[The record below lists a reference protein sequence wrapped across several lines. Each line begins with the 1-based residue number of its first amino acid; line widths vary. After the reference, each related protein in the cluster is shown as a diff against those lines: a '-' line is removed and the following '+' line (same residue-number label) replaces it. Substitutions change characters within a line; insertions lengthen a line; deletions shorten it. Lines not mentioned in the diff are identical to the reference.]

1 MQKTTYHYLTNT
13 GKDFRIVLRISIC
26 VLALVCLGCAAEQ
39 ESLHEHDHEVPPH
52 WPINMFYA
60 AELIKERVDRLGQ
73 DQTVASSESQSMK
86 EELLDL
92 VEWSP
97 EIAAD
102 TDLSEEDWIPIYTA
116 SEGIRKN
123 MMSATGFDGALASDL
138 EELILL
144 LQNAHESLGIETTGV

>member
-1 MQKTTYHYLTNT
+1 MQNTTYQYLTNT
-13 GKDFRIVLRISIC
+13 GKDFMSVLRISFY
-26 VLALVCLGCAAEQ
+26 VFALGCLGCAAEQ

-52 WPINMFYA
+52 WPTNMLNA
-60 AELIKERVDRLGQ
+60 AELIKERVDRLTQGEA
-73 DQTVASSESQSMK
+73 VAASESQGAEK
-86 EELLDL
+86 ELLDL

-123 MMSATGFDGALASDL
+123 MMSATGFDDALASDL

-144 LQNAHESLGIETTGV
+144 LQNAHESLGIETTGA